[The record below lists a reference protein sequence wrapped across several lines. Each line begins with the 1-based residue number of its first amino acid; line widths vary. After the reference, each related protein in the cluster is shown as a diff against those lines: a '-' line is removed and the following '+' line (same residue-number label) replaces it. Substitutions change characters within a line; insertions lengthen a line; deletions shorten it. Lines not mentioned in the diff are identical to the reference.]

1 MRGLLAKRKE
11 ESQCD
16 SVPHGKRQGNI
27 RAITAYEK
35 KEGGNQ
41 SESQDRPRSHHPI
54 GHIVVKALKAGV
66 RGHNDRMEGD
76 HRAEIGQCTG
86 GVRPWGH
93 IYVPGEC
100 KAVRSHGA
108 TAFPNKDNAIPSKA
122 CVCYCHTQVT
132 AKPGPGQGPTRSRVM
147 S

>member
-41 SESQDRPRSHHPI
+41 SESQDRARSHHPI
-54 GHIVVKALKAGV
+54 GHIVVKGPEAGV
-66 RGHNDRMEGD
+66 EDITME
-76 HRAEIGQCTG
+76 
-86 GVRPWGH
+86 W
-93 IYVPGEC
+93 
-100 KAVRSHGA
+100 KAI
-108 TAFPNKDNAIPSKA
+108 TAPRYGSVSPT
-122 CVCYCHTQVT
+122 V
-132 AKPGPGQGPTRSRVM
+132 GPHLRSRTGTFRARRVCVIATPK
-147 S
+147 SRPHPDQAKVPLGQE